1 MIDMEVT
8 MTTLLSKAFEKA
20 SSLPDSIQDA
30 LAAELL
36 EEIEGGKKWP
46 GTMASS
52 SNKLD
57 VLAEKA
63 LLEFKQGKTKKM
75 GFDEL

>member
-1 MIDMEVT
+1 MNMEVA
-8 MTTLLSKAFEKA
+8 MTTLLNQAFKKA
-20 SSLPDSIQDA
+20 SSLPDAIQDA

-36 EEIEGGKKWP
+36 EEIEWEKEWDS
-46 GTMASS
+46 TMAST

-57 VLAEKA
+57 ALAEKA
-63 LLEFKQGKTKKM
+63 LHEFKKGKTKKM

>member
-1 MIDMEVT
+1 
-8 MTTLLSKAFEKA
+8 MTTLLSQAFEKA
-20 SSLPDSIQDA
+20 SSLPDTIQDA

-36 EEIEGGKKWP
+36 EEIAWEKEWDS
-46 GTMASS
+46 TMASS

-57 VLAEKA
+57 TLAEKA
-63 LLEFKQGKTKKM
+63 LREFKQGKTKKM

>member
-1 MIDMEVT
+1 MEVI
-8 MTTLLSKAFEKA
+8 MTILLNQAFEKA
-20 SSLPDSIQDA
+20 SSLPDAIQNV

-36 EEIEGGKKWP
+36 EEIEWEKEWQDAK
-46 GTMASS
+46 ASS

-57 VLAEKA
+57 ILAGKA
-63 LLEFKQGKTKKM
+63 LCEFKQGKTKEM